1 MLSGWSQQWGC
12 CCTMAKL
19 CQPWNAFR
27 TASTSFLTQTVLC
40 SVSQGHLT
48 GLWSRQRE
56 KAAFYVSLWGY
67 KQSHFF
73 TGSHHWPSSKHGQ
86 MVHWLENKVRG
97 KGKKRKQENFPSK
110 RETGGEGLVSSIAFE
125 KSNTTLIPYPVYI
138 TCFLRCLSFR
148 VTLLSLYSIITLWW
162 DSLFT
167 YCAEYLKEL
176 F

>member
-1 MLSGWSQQWGC
+1 
-12 CCTMAKL
+12 
-19 CQPWNAFR
+19 
-27 TASTSFLTQTVLC
+27 
-40 SVSQGHLT
+40 
-48 GLWSRQRE
+48 
-56 KAAFYVSLWGY
+56 
-67 KQSHFF
+67 
-73 TGSHHWPSSKHGQ
+73 
-86 MVHWLENKVRG
+86 
-97 KGKKRKQENFPSK
+97 
-110 RETGGEGLVSSIAFE
+110 VSSIAFE